1 MERCFICCNE
11 LDNSTIYLPMV
22 DEYFSQN
29 ISIFKNTFI
38 IKDINDFK
46 FLYYCV
52 CSPCINN
59 YLKYHG
65 KLFNYIRNCELGN
78 KYLNKNTT

>member
-1 MERCFICCNE
+1 MERCFICYNK

-22 DEYFSQN
+22 EDYFNQN

-59 YLKYHG
+59 YLKYHD
-65 KLFNYIRNCELGN
+65 KLFNYIRNRELG
-78 KYLNKNTT
+78 KNFT